1 MFSVA
6 CRNGCK
12 YSFRPWPLRDTLR
25 VSRVPLTTHRHGA
38 AGAGRFYWPARRK
51 RRHGVE
57 PFLPP
62 VLLPLH
68 ATGHQHPPGTGEP
81 RAPPSTPL
89 RHRSSPATSTLA
101 DRTRAANHGGVGDR
115 YDPAST
121 SQSPIHTA
129 WRRCRDERRRRNGGR
144 CRNSSSSSSLGAGG
158 RSTRPTN
165 AAARARPAHAQN
177 GGRQPAGAS
186 LCPSSWPRDPTPS
199 HEHLT
204 HPFPGRTKWP
214 CWPPPLACFAP
225 SAPLAADPPARWRR
239 TKAATDRTNA
249 RSSASPVS
257 VKASTLNANLQQPRL
272 RGAERP
278 GRAARRARAQRNR
291 SRRRRSACCCNISTT
306 INTCRLRCARHT
318 PCAAVLCPVLRHTV
332 STHAFHL
339 SAVRAAADVAV
350 DAARARPEEGPPYPF
365 FANPSPNCLS
375 LFAHTS
381 TVLALRGPVAATSL
395 LLTA

>member
-1 MFSVA
+1 M
-6 CRNGCK
+6 
-12 YSFRPWPLRDTLR
+12 
-25 VSRVPLTTHRHGA
+25 
-38 AGAGRFYWPARRK
+38 
-51 RRHGVE
+51 
-57 PFLPP
+57 
-62 VLLPLH
+62 
-68 ATGHQHPPGTGEP
+68 
-81 RAPPSTPL
+81 
-89 RHRSSPATSTLA
+89 
-101 DRTRAANHGGVGDR
+101 
-115 YDPAST
+115 
-121 SQSPIHTA
+121 
-129 WRRCRDERRRRNGGR
+129 
-144 CRNSSSSSSLGAGG
+144 
-158 RSTRPTN
+158 
-165 AAARARPAHAQN
+165 
-177 GGRQPAGAS
+177 
-186 LCPSSWPRDPTPS
+186 
-199 HEHLT
+199 
-204 HPFPGRTKWP
+204 KWP